1 MSSDRCL
8 GRQHPLDLATRVHL
22 HIGPPVRPAKQLFEA
37 CLNADLADMER
48 QLTAQ
53 FAADHL
59 DAAKVTFQRDGDLRY
74 VGQGYELKIRLP
86 TSAITPEGLTGVWK
100 LFHEAHQREYGHF
113 FADNPI
119 EIVNVRVMG
128 AGAMPSFGEINWA
141 MLVHGEQSIE
151 VFGEIP
157 PEGTVESVTQI
168 VGIYDKG
175 SGALAVMETESKYVD
190 TGKPA
195 F

>member
-1 MSSDRCL
+1 
-8 GRQHPLDLATRVHL
+8 GAVDLAR
-22 HIGPPVRPAKQLFEA
+22 
-37 CLNADLADMER
+37 LNADLADMER

-128 AGAMPSFGEINWA
+128 AGAMPKLEKLEAPKGGSLKAARIRTGQCIFR
-141 MLVHGEQSIE
+141 V
-151 VFGEIP
+151 
-157 PEGTVESVTQI
+157 GTELKAFETAF
-168 VGIYDKG
+168 YRRHLLPA
-175 SGALAVMETESKYVD
+175 GARFD
-190 TGKPA
+190 GPA
-195 F
+195 IRSEE